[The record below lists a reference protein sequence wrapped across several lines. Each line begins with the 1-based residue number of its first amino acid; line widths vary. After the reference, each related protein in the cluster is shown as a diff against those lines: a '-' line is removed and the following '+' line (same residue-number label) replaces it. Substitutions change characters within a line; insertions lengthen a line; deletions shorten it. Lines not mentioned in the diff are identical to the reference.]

1 MSKTVK
7 TAILYLI
14 AAIFVAIGLYF
25 VVHKNNYIFF
35 ALPAVLGI
43 LLLYIFS
50 LDKVLLLIAF
60 VTPLSI
66 NMEDSGLALSLPA
79 EPMLFGVL
87 IIFLAKLLYEGK
99 FDNKIASHP
108 ISIIIYAMFTWMI
121 FTTITSE
128 IPLVSIKYIISR
140 LWFIVPA
147 YFLCA
152 VFFKDI
158 KNINRFVWFYIAGLI
173 IVIIYTTIHHF
184 LNDFSGQSAHWVM
197 KPFYNDHTAYGA
209 ALAIYIVFCAAYIIY
224 PKINRAK
231 RTTAF
236 VAFVLLSVAIILS
249 FCRASWL
256 SIVAMTG
263 VLVCVLL
270 KIKFRWIFIAA
281 VIMIGLF
288 FTFQHQIS
296 IILERNDQDAKG
308 NIVEHIQSISNIST
322 DASNLERINR
332 WNSAIRL
339 FQERPVFGWGPG
351 TYQFVYAPYQLS
363 KNRTIIST
371 NAGDGGN
378 AHSEY
383 IGALAEMGIIGSLLV
398 VALVIVGV
406 YKGLTTYK
414 RAKNKESKILVL
426 AATLAIIGYFTHGV
440 LNNFLDTDKL
450 SMPIWSCFAII
461 TAIDLFH
468 ADKKDVSEITE

>member
-184 LNDFSGQSAHWVM
+184 LNDFSGQSTLG
-197 KPFYNDHTAYGA
+197 DE
-209 ALAIYIVFCAAYIIY
+209 AI
-224 PKINRAK
+224 
-231 RTTAF
+231 
-236 VAFVLLSVAIILS
+236 L
-249 FCRASWL
+249 
-256 SIVAMTG
+256 
-263 VLVCVLL
+263 
-270 KIKFRWIFIAA
+270 
-281 VIMIGLF
+281 
-288 FTFQHQIS
+288 Q
-296 IILERNDQDAKG
+296 
-308 NIVEHIQSISNIST
+308 
-322 DASNLERINR
+322 
-332 WNSAIRL
+332 
-339 FQERPVFGWGPG
+339 
-351 TYQFVYAPYQLS
+351 
-363 KNRTIIST
+363 
-371 NAGDGGN
+371 
-378 AHSEY
+378 
-383 IGALAEMGIIGSLLV
+383 
-398 VALVIVGV
+398 
-406 YKGLTTYK
+406 
-414 RAKNKESKILVL
+414 
-426 AATLAIIGYFTHGV
+426 
-440 LNNFLDTDKL
+440 
-450 SMPIWSCFAII
+450 
-461 TAIDLFH
+461 
-468 ADKKDVSEITE
+468 